1 MGSVASLMTGKVSVT
16 QGKSFLYRK
25 LYNQFILDKPIK
37 DFDDFHMAFLQI
49 INTINS
55 VVPGRHYDVP
65 GYGEIETL
73 YNKWKDTAEKD
84 KEKLFEE
91 FIRDHVNM
99 RSVDRSMILTG
110 LAAPPAAMV
119 AKRAGESLPQLKIIK
134 VVPDLLFVPSSTLLA
149 LVGCKLATTLSRVS

>member
-16 QGKSFLYRK
+16 QGKSFLYRS
-25 LYNQFILDKPIK
+25 LYDKFIGSKDIK
-37 DFDDFHMAFLQI
+37 NFEDFHVAFLQI

-65 GYGEIETL
+65 EYGEIEEV
-73 YNKWKDTAEKD
+73 YKKWNEAIEENKAKV
-84 KEKLFEE
+84 FEE
-91 FIRDHVNM
+91 FIRDNVKM

-134 VVPDLLFVPSSTLLA
+134 VVPDLLFVPSATLLS
-149 LVGCKLATTLSRVS
+149 LVGCKLATTLNRVS